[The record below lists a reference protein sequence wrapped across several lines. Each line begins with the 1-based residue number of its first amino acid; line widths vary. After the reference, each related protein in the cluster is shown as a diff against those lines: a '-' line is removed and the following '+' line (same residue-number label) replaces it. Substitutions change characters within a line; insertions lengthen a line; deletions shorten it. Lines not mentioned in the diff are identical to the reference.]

1 MNTFDSLVFELS
13 PIPMWLED
21 FSKVK
26 LQLDAWRAQGIEEL
40 ADFLAHH
47 PQCALE
53 CARKI
58 KVIHVNTKTL
68 ELFEAEN
75 VAQIQQHLDY
85 IFRAEVIP
93 IHAQQLIQL
102 WEGNLQFTGETL
114 NNTLSGKRVDL
125 KVRGHVLPNAVDDWS
140 CVLLTTEDVTPYK
153 EIAKREADHR
163 MMAETLFQRSPAA
176 LLMQNFSAIKQRI
189 DQIRQSG
196 ITDFSAYLDRHPQ
209 FVRECLNAIQV
220 EDINQ
225 SALQLFNAPNKVEL
239 IQHFSTTLTHDQM
252 LYTFHKQLI
261 MLWNNVLTHQREA
274 TFVAF
279 DQTIRYVYLQFTV
292 FTGYENSW
300 EKIQI
305 ALTDITTRKEA
316 ETYLAFL
323 SHHDVLTNLYN
334 RSFYT
339 AELERLEHENPQI
352 ISCIY
357 LDLNSLKPINDQF
370 GHAAGDQLLK
380 RTGDILKYAL
390 NNTAFTASRIGGDE
404 FIVLMPKADQDILN
418 HYVQGI
424 QRYLETN
431 QKQYPQQHLSFSIGA
446 TTRNENESIMD
457 MLHRADQ
464 LMYEDKQAYYLTHDR
479 REPINQLSFI
489 ES

>member
-1 MNTFDSLVFELS
+1 MNTFNSLVFELS

-21 FSKVK
+21 FSEVK
-26 LQLDAWRAQGIEEL
+26 LQLDTWRAQGIQDLSE
-40 ADFLAHH
+40 FLAHH
-47 PQCALE
+47 PQLALE

-58 KVIHVNTKTL
+58 KVIQVNTKTL

-75 VAQIQQHLDY
+75 VEQIQQHLDD
-85 IFRAEVIP
+85 IFRTEVLP
-93 IHAQQLIQL
+93 IHFQQLIQL
-102 WEGNLQFTGETL
+102 WEGGLQFSGETL

-125 KVRGHVLPNAVDDWS
+125 KVRGHVLPYAEHDWS

-153 EIAKREADHR
+153 EIARREAANR
-163 MMAETLFQRSPAA
+163 MIAETLFQRSPAA
-176 LLMQNFSAIKQRI
+176 LLMQNFSSIKQRI

-196 ITDFSAYLDRHPQ
+196 ITDFVAYLDRHPQ
-209 FVRECLNAIQV
+209 FVRECLDAIRV

-225 SALQLFNAPNKVEL
+225 SALQLFNAPSKNEL

-292 FTGYENSW
+292 FPGYEDSW

-305 ALTDITTRKEA
+305 ALTDITARKEA
-316 ETYLAFL
+316 ENYLAFL

-339 AELERLEHENPQI
+339 AELARLEQENPKT

-357 LDLNSLKPINDQF
+357 IDLNSLKPVNDQL

-390 NNTAFTASRIGGDE
+390 KNTLFTASRVGGDE
-404 FIVLMPKADQDILN
+404 FIVLMPKADQEILH
-418 HYVQGI
+418 HYVQRI
-424 QRYLETN
+424 QRCLETN
-431 QKQYPQQHLSFSIGA
+431 QKQHPQQSLSFSIGA
-446 TTRNENESIMD
+446 TTKAENENIID

-479 REPINQLSFI
+479 REIVYQSSLI